1 MTFSSNN
8 TEFDYKK
15 ATLII
20 MALDNV
26 LLCLAYAVQSV
37 ANKLIMLIFIMLSVI
52 MLSVIMLSVIKL
64 NVIITNVIMAS
75 IVVPIAE
82 CCIAECHFV
91 ECRGAFLNILPVWQ
105 MGLCLLL
112 LVEQTIFPLC
122 FHSGKGL

>member
-1 MTFSSNN
+1 
-8 TEFDYKK
+8 
-15 ATLII
+15 

-26 LLCLAYAVQSV
+26 LLCLVYAVLSV

-52 MLSVIMLSVIKL
+52 LLIVIKL
-64 NVIITNVIMAS
+64 NVIIMNVIMVS

-82 CCIAECHFV
+82 CCNAECHFV

-112 LVEQTIFPLC
+112 LVEQTIFVSIP
-122 FHSGKGL
+122 GKGYNTIFV